1 MPRWFSAHLSWKLKV
16 FLITFRPSSVCLS
29 VRLPVHLSIR
39 LSVCPSVNFSYFRLL
54 LKNQFQPNKGSM
66 GEWDSMLFKEEP
78 FNIDNNVFFSS
89 LNQRY
94 YLIIWVYWF
103 DFLRW
108 AMWPMD
114 LLFIFGFFESSCE
127 AKRLLAI
134 MCIRFLANPR
144 LCKNPQGQLVRV
156 YQRFIYK
163 FSNTFPLHLILSSMV
178 WYF

>member
-1 MPRWFSAHLSWKLKV
+1 M
-16 FLITFRPSSVCLS
+16 C
-29 VRLPVHLSIR
+29 
-39 LSVCPSVNFSYFRLL
+39 
-54 LKNQFQPNKGSM
+54 
-66 GEWDSMLFKEEP
+66 
-78 FNIDNNVFFSS
+78 FFSS

-114 LLFIFGFFESSCE
+114 LLFIFGFFESACE

-144 LCKNPQGQLVRV
+144 LCKNPQRQLVRV

-178 WYF
+178 WYFKNNSKALVIKDILQLSKQMRHSTRMNIFVYYWESTWSCVNGHFLECSSLILNYELKKRS